1 MSAHSVEFLGQPAL
15 RLALAQGDSCVVA
28 LHGAQLLSWT
38 TADGVERIYLSPNA
52 VFDGQSAIRGGVPV
66 CWPQFNQRGP
76 LPKHGFARNTAWQ
89 AESSDEGQLVL
100 SLRDNAATHA
110 IWPHAFELR
119 LSVTLTP
126 GCVRV
131 ALDVENTDAEPWAFA
146 AALHTYLRVDDI
158 AQARLLGL
166 QGAQRWDAVRDVR
179 YAEPAESLFFDG
191 EFDSVYAAPA
201 QPLRLAQPTG
211 ALQIAQSATCTETV
225 VWNPG
230 AELSSR
236 LADMPAEGYR
246 RMLCV
251 EAARIDDNV
260 DLQPGAT
267 WQGWQQLRVL

>member
-1 MSAHSVEFLGQPAL
+1 MPAQSVEFLGQPAL
-15 RLALAQGDSCVVA
+15 RLVLAQGDACVVA

-38 TADGVERIYLSPNA
+38 TANGVERIYLSPRA

-76 LPKHGFARNTAWQ
+76 LPKHGFARNTTWQ
-89 AESSDEGQLVL
+89 AESSDDGHLVL

-119 LSVTLTP
+119 LTVTLAP
-126 GCVRV
+126 GCLRV
-131 ALDVENTDAEPWAFA
+131 ALDVENTGAVPWSFA
-146 AALHTYLRVDDI
+146 AALHTYLQVDDI

-166 QGAQRWDAVRDVR
+166 QGARRWDAVRDVHH
-179 YAEPAESLFFDG
+179 AEPAEALHFDG

-201 QPLRLAQPTG
+201 QPLRLAQPAG
-211 ALQIAQSATCTETV
+211 VLQITQSATCTETV

-230 AELSSR
+230 AELCSR

-267 WQGWQQLRVL
+267 WQGWQQLQVL